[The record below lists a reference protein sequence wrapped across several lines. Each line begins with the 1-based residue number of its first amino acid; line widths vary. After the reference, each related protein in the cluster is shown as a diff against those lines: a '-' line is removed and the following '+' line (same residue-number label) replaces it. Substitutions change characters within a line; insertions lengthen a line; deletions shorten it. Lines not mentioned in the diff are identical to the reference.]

1 MKNSRVSP
9 QCLRTA
15 AIGLVG
21 SFALL
26 VPSLGASATSDRPHD
41 SKAGPKNV
49 IVLIGDGMGYNA
61 VDQASSYRY
70 GVTKNQVVVVPAT
83 GSIRHMPGKSSH
95 VFEKFPVQVGAST
108 YSLSGRGMYEPRDAW
123 ADFSWVAEGPT
134 DSAAAG
140 TALATGVKTLN
151 GVLGLDG
158 NGSRIENLTERAQK
172 LGKATGLVTSVPF
185 SHATPA
191 SFGAHNADRNDLVGV
206 TSEYLNGDL
215 DVVIGAGNPAY
226 DDSHKLLATPSYQ
239 YVNAADW
246 TRLKAGQT
254 PFKLLQKT
262 ADFEALAT
270 TTKTPKR
277 VFGAVEVGSTLQQKR
292 AGAAE
297 AVAPFTAP
305 RNDVPDL
312 ATLAKGALNVLDEDK
327 DGYFAMIEGGAIDWS
342 GHANNS
348 ATSIEETLEFSRAV
362 DAVVNWVETKSSWND
377 TLVIVTADHETGYLT
392 GAGADP
398 TWTAITGAKG
408 QVPAISWHATNHTNQ
423 LVPVYA
429 KGAGSA
435 KIQAR
440 ATGIDPVRGAYVDNT
455 DLANVLLEDLWKDGE
470 ARGHHHQRQ
479 PLLDLHAAA

>member
-1 MKNSRVSP
+1 MDISRVSA
-9 QCLRTA
+9 QYRRSA
-15 AIGLVG
+15 VIAIVG
-21 SFALL
+21 SIALIAPAL
-26 VPSLGASATSDRPHD
+26 SASAVPGASAD
-41 SKAGPKNV
+41 SRSGPKNV

-61 VDQASSYRY
+61 VDQASAYQY
-70 GVTKNQVVVVPAT
+70 GATNSQVVVDPAT
-83 GSIRHMPGKSSH
+83 GSVQH
-95 VFEKFPVQVGAST
+95 VSGTPSQVYEKFPVQVGAST
-108 YSLSGRGMYEPRDAW
+108 YSLSGRGRYDPQAAW
-123 ADFSWVAEGPT
+123 ADFSWVVEGPT

-158 NGSRIENLTERAQK
+158 NGGRIENLTERAQT

-226 DDSHKLLATPSYQ
+226 DDSHKLLATPSYK
-239 YVNAADW
+239 YVNATDW
-246 TRLKAGQT
+246 TRLMGGQT
-254 PFKLLQKT
+254 PFKLLQRT
-262 ADFEALAT
+262 ADFKALAT
-270 TTKTPKR
+270 STKTPKR

-327 DGYFAMIEGGAIDWS
+327 DGYFAMIEGGAIDWA
-342 GHANNS
+342 GHVNNS
-348 ATSIEETLEFSRAV
+348 VTSVEETVEFNRAV
-362 DAVVNWVETKSSWND
+362 EAVVNWVETKSSWKD

-392 GAGADP
+392 GAGSDP
-398 TWTAITGAKG
+398 SWTAISGAEG
-408 QVPAISWHATNHTNQ
+408 QLPAVAWNSRDHTNG

-435 KIQAR
+435 KLQAR
-440 ATGIDPVRGAYVDNT
+440 ATLADPVRGAYLDNT
-455 DLANVLLEDLWKDGE
+455 DLANVLLEDLWDVSNH
-470 ARGHHHQRQ
+470 RGHHHRNG
-479 PLLDLHAAA
+479 